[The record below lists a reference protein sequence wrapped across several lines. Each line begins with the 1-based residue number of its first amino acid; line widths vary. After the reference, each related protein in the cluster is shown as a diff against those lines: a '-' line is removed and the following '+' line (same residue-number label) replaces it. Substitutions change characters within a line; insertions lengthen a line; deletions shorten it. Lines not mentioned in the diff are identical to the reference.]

1 MKESNKLN
9 IKRKQWSKP
18 SVITT
23 TKESMMNRIRLSAC
37 SRYSHICLNAFAR

>member
-37 SRYSHICLNAFAR
+37 SRYSHICLNSFGR